1 MCVSAA
7 VIAGVALLGSAVSA
21 VSTIS
26 SANADQA
33 NREFA
38 NQLKEK
44 QLRERRQLEELSA
57 IETENAR
64 RDEFSQTRSAALA
77 ALGAS
82 GVSENI
88 SFFQAVDPEQQAAL
102 ARDVR
107 NVRLGFVSE
116 SSSIADQIRVGA
128 YDTVIGGYN
137 TKMKKVGAV
146 GDFVQSAASAA
157 NFYET
162 NKTPSKPKP
171 KTR

>member
-7 VIAGVALLGSAVSA
+7 VIAGVALLGSAVST
-21 VSTIS
+21 VSNIS
-26 SANADQA
+26 SANANNA
-33 NREFA
+33 NAQFA
-38 NQLKEK
+38 KDLKEK

-64 RDEFSQTRSAALA
+64 RNEFAQMRSASLA

-82 GVSENI
+82 GVGENI

-128 YDTVIGGYN
+128 YDAQISAFN
-137 TKMKKVGAV
+137 SKMQKVGAV

-157 NFYET
+157 NFYST
-162 NKTPSKPKP
+162 NKTPPKP
-171 KTR
+171 KKS